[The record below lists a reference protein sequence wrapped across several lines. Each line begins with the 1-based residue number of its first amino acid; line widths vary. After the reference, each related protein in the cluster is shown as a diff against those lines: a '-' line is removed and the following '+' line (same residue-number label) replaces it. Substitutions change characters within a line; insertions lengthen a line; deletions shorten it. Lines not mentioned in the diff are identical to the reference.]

1 MLVACQ
7 SNTNCFFRVPLL
19 YLIISPSP
27 YSYSSIDLLSRDWK
41 NYFIQSDPCWLC
53 LTLYTI
59 SATNCEHRKFAPP
72 PRRFASWKIHTR
84 RFSHSPEIL
93 CRLLSSRQRDIQTWL
108 PLRGNTTETN
118 LAWARFTSCM
128 NKIPR
133 LPVLLVLRRS
143 TYWVSLSIACVQRR
157 VLRCITDE

>member
-72 PRRFASWKIHTR
+72 PGGSPPGKYIPGDFPTR
-84 RFSHSPEIL
+84 RRSCAVCSVRDKGIYKHGYRCEATQRRLIWHEHVLQVAWTKFRDCQFCLFWGGAPTECL
-93 CRLLSSRQRDIQTWL
+93 CRLLAFSA
-108 PLRGNTTETN
+108 E
-118 LAWARFTSCM
+118 
-128 NKIPR
+128 
-133 LPVLLVLRRS
+133 
-143 TYWVSLSIACVQRR
+143 Y
-157 VLRCITDE
+157 